1 MNILTWLDGT
11 QFWHWWI
18 LAAVF
23 AGIEILA
30 PGVFF
35 IWLAAAAAL
44 TGFSALFIP
53 GMGWEIEALIFAVL
67 AVASVVFWR
76 SYIKK
81 NNKGKDDPASMLNRR
96 GDQMIGR
103 TAVLSEP
110 IQHGRGK
117 ARIDDTVWRVEG
129 ADLPAG
135 TQIRVT
141 AVDGAILK
149 VEAAR

>member
-1 MNILTWLDGT
+1 MDILTWLDGT

-18 LAAVF
+18 LAAIF
-23 AGIEILA
+23 AGIEIVA

-44 TGFSALFIP
+44 TGLSALFIP
-53 GMGWEIEALIFAVL
+53 GMGWQIEALIFAL
-67 AVASVVFWR
+67 LSVASILFWR
-76 SYIKK
+76 NYIRK
-81 NNKGKDDPASMLNRR
+81 NGSKDDPAATLNRR
-96 GDQMIGR
+96 GEQMIGR

-110 IQHGRGK
+110 IQNGRGK

-135 TQIRVT
+135 AAIKVIG
-141 AVDGAILK
+141 VDGAILK

>member
-1 MNILTWLDGT
+1 MNILHWLDSL

-44 TGFSALFIP
+44 TGLSALFIP
-53 GMGWEIEALIFAVL
+53 MGWQIEALIFAVL

-76 SYIKK
+76 SYLKK
-81 NNKGKDDPASMLNRR
+81 NGSKDDPASKLNRR

-110 IQHGRGK
+110 IQNGRGK
-117 ARIDDTVWRVEG
+117 ARIDDSVWRVEG

-135 TQIRVT
+135 TQVKVT
-141 AVDGAILK
+141 GIDGAILK

>member
-1 MNILTWLDGT
+1 MNILHWLDSL

-44 TGFSALFIP
+44 TGLGALFIP
-53 GMGWEIEALIFAVL
+53 MGWQIEALIFAVL

-76 SYIKK
+76 SYLKK
-81 NNKGKDDPASMLNRR
+81 NGSKDDPAAKLNRR

-110 IQHGRGK
+110 IQNGRGK
-117 ARIDDTVWRVEG
+117 ARIDDSVWRVEG

-135 TQIRVT
+135 TQVKVT
-141 AVDGAILK
+141 GVDGAILK

>member
-1 MNILTWLDGT
+1 MDILTWLDGT

-18 LAAVF
+18 LAAIF

-35 IWLAAAAAL
+35 IWLGAAAAVTGLIAL
-44 TGFSALFIP
+44 VIP

-67 AVASVVFWR
+67 AVLSVVGWR
-76 SYIKK
+76 NYIKRAK
-81 NNKGKDDPASMLNRR
+81 AQDDPAAMLNRR

-110 IQHGRGK
+110 IQNGRGK
-117 ARIDDTVWRVEG
+117 ARIDDSVWRVEG
-129 ADLPAG
+129 TDLPVG
-135 TQIRVT
+135 TQVKVT
-141 AVDGAILK
+141 GVDGAILK

>member
-1 MNILTWLDGT
+1 MDLLTWLDGT
-11 QFWHWWI
+11 EFWHWWI
-18 LAAVF
+18 LALIF

-35 IWLAAAAAL
+35 IWLGAAAAL
-44 TGFSALFIP
+44 TGLIALVIP

-67 AVASVVFWR
+67 AVVTVVYWR
-76 SYIKK
+76 NHIRM
-81 NNKGKDDPASMLNRR
+81 NKGKDDAASTLNRR
-96 GDQMIGR
+96 GEQMIGR

-110 IQHGRGK
+110 IQNGRGK

-135 TQIRVT
+135 TPIKVT

-149 VEAAR
+149 VEAVR

>member
-1 MNILTWLDGT
+1 MDILSWLDGT

-18 LAAVF
+18 LAAIF

-35 IWLAAAAAL
+35 IWLGAAAAL
-44 TGFSALFIP
+44 TGLIALVIP

-67 AVASVVFWR
+67 AVLSVVGWR
-76 SYIKK
+76 NYIKK
-81 NNKGKDDPASMLNRR
+81 AKAKDDPAAMLNRR
-96 GDQMIGR
+96 GDQMVGR
-103 TAVLSEP
+103 MAVLSEP
-110 IQHGRGK
+110 IQNGRGK

-129 ADLPAG
+129 IDLPAG
-135 TQIRVT
+135 TQVKVT
-141 AVDGAILK
+141 GVDGAILR

>member
-1 MNILTWLDGT
+1 MDILSWLDGT

-18 LAAVF
+18 LAAIF

-35 IWLAAAAAL
+35 IWLGAAAAL
-44 TGFSALFIP
+44 TGLIALVIP
-53 GMGWEIEALIFAVL
+53 GLGWEIEALIFAVL
-67 AVASVVFWR
+67 AVATVVGWR
-76 SYIKK
+76 NYIRKSK
-81 NNKGKDDPASMLNRR
+81 AKDDPAAMLNRR

-110 IQHGRGK
+110 IQNGRGK
-117 ARIDDTVWRVEG
+117 IKIDDSTWRVEG
-129 ADLPAG
+129 GDLPAG
-135 TQIRVT
+135 TQVKIT
-141 AVDGAILK
+141 GVDGAILK

>member
-1 MNILTWLDGT
+1 MDILSWLDGT

-18 LAAVF
+18 LAAIF

-35 IWLAAAAAL
+35 IWLGAAAAL
-44 TGFSALFIP
+44 TGVIAFVIP
-53 GMGWEIEALIFAVL
+53 SLGWELEALIFAVL
-67 AVASVVFWR
+67 AVVTVVYWR
-76 SYIKK
+76 NRIKK
-81 NNKGKDDPASMLNRR
+81 GAGADDPAATLNRR

-110 IQHGRGK
+110 IQNGRGK
-117 ARIDDTVWRVEG
+117 AKIDDTVWRVEG
-129 ADLPAG
+129 IDLPAG
-135 TQIRVT
+135 TPIKVT

>member
-1 MNILTWLDGT
+1 MDILTWPDGT

-18 LAAVF
+18 LAALF

-76 SYIKK
+76 AYVKK
-81 NNKGKDDPASMLNRR
+81 NGGKADPASTLNRR
-96 GDQMIGR
+96 GEQMIGR

-110 IQHGRGK
+110 IQNGRGK

-129 ADLPAG
+129 SDLPAG
-135 TQIRVT
+135 TPIKVT
-141 AVDGAILK
+141 GVDGAILK
-149 VEAAR
+149 VEAAAR

>member
-1 MNILTWLDGT
+1 MDILSWLDGT

-18 LAAVF
+18 LAAIF

-35 IWLAAAAAL
+35 IWLGAAAAL
-44 TGFSALFIP
+44 TGLIALVIP
-53 GMGWEIEALIFAVL
+53 SLGWEIEALIFAVL
-67 AVASVVFWR
+67 AVVVVVYWR
-76 SYIKK
+76 NRIKK
-81 NNKGKDDPASMLNRR
+81 SAGANDPAAMLNRR

-103 TAVLSEP
+103 VAVLAEP
-110 IQHGRGK
+110 IQNGRGK
-117 ARIDDTVWRVEG
+117 AKIDDTMWRVEG
-129 ADLPAG
+129 VDLPAG

-141 AVDGAILK
+141 GVDGAILK

>member
-1 MNILTWLDGT
+1 MDILTWLDGT

-18 LAAVF
+18 LAAIF

-35 IWLAAAAAL
+35 IWLGAAAAVTGLIAL
-44 TGFSALFIP
+44 VIP

-67 AVASVVFWR
+67 AVLSVVGWR
-76 SYIKK
+76 NYIKRAK
-81 NNKGKDDPASMLNRR
+81 AKDDPAAMLNRR

-110 IQHGRGK
+110 IQNGRGK
-117 ARIDDTVWRVEG
+117 ARIDDSVWRVEG
-129 ADLPAG
+129 TDLPVG
-135 TQIRVT
+135 TQVKVT
-141 AVDGAILK
+141 GVDGAILK

>member
-1 MNILTWLDGT
+1 MDILSWLDGT

-18 LAAVF
+18 LAAIF

-35 IWLAAAAAL
+35 IWLGAAAAL
-44 TGFSALFIP
+44 TGIIALVIP
-53 GMGWEIEALIFAVL
+53 GLGWELEALIFAVL
-67 AVASVVFWR
+67 AMVTVVYWR
-76 SYIKK
+76 NHIKR
-81 NNKGKDDPASMLNRR
+81 NTGKDDPAAMLNRR

-103 TAVLSEP
+103 MAVLSEP
-110 IQHGRGK
+110 IQNGRGK

-129 ADLPAG
+129 GDLPAG
-135 TQIRVT
+135 TQVKVT
-141 AVDGAILK
+141 GVDGAILK

>member
-1 MNILTWLDGT
+1 MDIMTWLDGT

-18 LAAVF
+18 LAALF

-35 IWLAAAAAL
+35 IWLGAAAAL
-44 TGFSALFIP
+44 TGLIALVIP
-53 GMGWEIEALIFAVL
+53 SLGWEIEALIFAIL
-67 AVASVVFWR
+67 AVVTVVFWR
-76 SYIKK
+76 SYLKK
-81 NNKGKDDPASMLNRR
+81 SKGKDDPAAMLNRR

-110 IQHGRGK
+110 IQNGRGK

-129 ADLPAG
+129 GDLPAG
-135 TQIRVT
+135 TQVKVT

-149 VEAAR
+149 VEAATR

>member
-1 MNILTWLDGT
+1 MDIITWLDGM

-23 AGIEILA
+23 AGIGILA

-44 TGFSALFIP
+44 TGLSALFIP
-53 GMGWEIEALIFAVL
+53 GLGWQIEALIFAVL

-76 SYIKK
+76 NYIKR
-81 NNKGKDDPASMLNRR
+81 NGQKDDPAATLNRR
-96 GDQMIGR
+96 GEQMIGR

-110 IQHGRGK
+110 IQNGRGK

-129 ADLPAG
+129 TDLPAG
-135 TQIRVT
+135 TQIKVVG
-141 AVDGAILK
+141 VDGAILK
-149 VEAAR
+149 VEAARP

>member
-1 MNILTWLDGT
+1 MNILHWLDSL

-44 TGFSALFIP
+44 TGLSALFIP
-53 GMGWEIEALIFAVL
+53 MGWQIEALIFAVL

-76 SYIKK
+76 SYLKK
-81 NNKGKDDPASMLNRR
+81 NGSKDDPAAKLNRR

-110 IQHGRGK
+110 IQNGRGK
-117 ARIDDTVWRVEG
+117 ARIDDSVWRVEG

-135 TQIRVT
+135 TQVKVT
-141 AVDGAILK
+141 GIDGAILK

>member
-1 MNILTWLDGT
+1 MNILHWLDSL

-44 TGFSALFIP
+44 TGLSALFIP
-53 GMGWEIEALIFAVL
+53 MGWQIEALIFAVL

-76 SYIKK
+76 SYLKK
-81 NNKGKDDPASMLNRR
+81 NGSKDDPAAKLNRR

-110 IQHGRGK
+110 IQNGRGK
-117 ARIDDTVWRVEG
+117 ARIDDSVWRVEG

-135 TQIRVT
+135 TQVKVIG
-141 AVDGAILK
+141 VDGAILR
-149 VEAAR
+149 VEPAK

>member
-1 MNILTWLDGT
+1 MDIWTWLDGT

-18 LAAVF
+18 LAALF
-23 AGIEILA
+23 AGLEILA

-35 IWLAAAAAL
+35 IWLGAAAAVTGLIAL
-44 TGFSALFIP
+44 VIP

-67 AVASVVFWR
+67 AVLSVVGWR
-76 SYIKK
+76 NYIKK
-81 NNKGKDDPASMLNRR
+81 SKGKDDPAAMLNRR

-110 IQHGRGK
+110 IQNGRGK
-117 ARIDDTVWRVEG
+117 ARIDDTMWRVEG
-129 ADLPAG
+129 VDLPAG
-135 TQIRVT
+135 TQVKIT
-141 AVDGAILK
+141 GVDGAILK